1 MNGRR
6 YATDGVSRSDRGP
19 GEVPSL
25 CLSCNPGSSHAGIQI
40 DQSLLSFLL
49 NSEAPSNP
57 LKVSEGFGAILAQ
70 SCGDNVRRSHSGNAL
85 TTDVSPPLIYAF
97 RVRFVVLVTLDIMAL
112 VKSSSSSTATT
123 TRPIG
128 WFQFLPWLVI
138 YPGYAYGPLL
148 MP

>member
-97 RVRFVVLVTLDIMAL
+97 RTRFVVLVTLNILAL
-112 VKSSSSSTATT
+112 VKSFSSLTTAATMS
-123 TRPIG
+123 IG
-128 WFQFLPWLVI
+128 WVQCLPCLII
-138 YPGYAYGPLL
+138 YPGCSYGPLH
-148 MP
+148 